1 MFIYTREKA
10 QREKT
15 VRQYWLKP
23 SWTLINA
30 GSTNHYGI
38 VFIKLQKMYIVI
50 LAAKNASVSVCEKLY
65 HVLRI
70 FGAANLSILERRF
83 NIRTIKTIK

>member
-1 MFIYTREKA
+1 MPA
-10 QREKT
+10 
-15 VRQYWLKP
+15 
-23 SWTLINA
+23 
-30 GSTNHYGI
+30 TNHYGI
-38 VFIKLQKMYIVI
+38 VFIKLQKLYIVI
-50 LAAKNASVSVCEKLY
+50 LAAKNASVCEKLY